1 MASLNAL
8 RLTKFKTKAL
18 CFYFINSYLSDSSL
32 RPIKQG
38 LQTLSRKSP
47 QTSHIFFSFFV
58 FLCFTFFFLLF
69 VQMIFLNHRSL
80 SSQKP
85 SQQSK
90 APIWVLYVQQPAAV
104 IPQWLLH
111 GRKTMNYC
119 KMLKWRITHTSG
131 HRVVKWWS
139 TLPSFDCAMLNS
151 VMKGNTS
158 VLFQI
163 ILAHPTLSKPNLQ

>member
-1 MASLNAL
+1 MYP
-8 RLTKFKTKAL
+8 
-18 CFYFINSYLSDSSL
+18 FYKYLSDSSFK
-32 RPIKQG
+32 PIKQG
-38 LQTLSRKSP
+38 LQTFSKKSP
-47 QTSHIFFSFFV
+47 QASHTCV
-58 FLCFTFFFLLF
+58 FFLFSSSVLLF
-69 VQMIFLNHRSL
+69 LLSVQMIFLNHRSL

-90 APIWVLYVQQPAAV
+90 APIWVLYVRQPAAV

-119 KMLKWRITHTSG
+119 RMLKWRIMHTSG
-131 HRVVKWWS
+131 HRAVKWWS
-139 TLPSFDCAMLNS
+139 TLPSFGCAMLNS

-163 ILAHPTLSKPNLQ
+163 ILVHPTLSKPNLQ